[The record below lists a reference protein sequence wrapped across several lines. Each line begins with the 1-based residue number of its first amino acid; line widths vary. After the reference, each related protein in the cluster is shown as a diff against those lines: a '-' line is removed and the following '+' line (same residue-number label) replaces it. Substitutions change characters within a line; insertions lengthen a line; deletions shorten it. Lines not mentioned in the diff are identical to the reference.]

1 MTDAQ
6 SAGIHANSAWQQLQ
20 GLEMT
25 IQEWY
30 KRCLLLQAIC
40 DELYRS
46 SGRDRRILYQLKHY
60 FIRQNV
66 TSNVKDS
73 FNFNEEFFDFCCN
86 SCTVL
91 AAMHYMQTEHLNDTP
106 SDFPKSLQDKLIYI
120 EHILKSEEMVFVS
133 SLPAVQKVLKS
144 EEQAARDD
152 SYSDECIC
160 KQDIPGSDMICC
172 ENRNC
177 DREICF
183 HLECIEMNLENIPDI
198 SWFCSND
205 CKTSL

>member
-1 MTDAQ
+1 MKEYQKYVPLKPNIDLSLFHYMQMALVLREGMNDAQ

-30 KRCLLLQAIC
+30 KRCILLQDIC

-60 FIRQNV
+60 FIHQNV

-73 FNFNEEFFDFCCN
+73 FNFNEEFLDFCCN
-86 SCTVL
+86 GYTVI
-91 AAMHYMQTEHLNDTP
+91 AAMHYMQTKHLSDTP
-106 SDFPKSLQDKLIYI
+106 SDFPKSLQNKLIYI
-120 EHILKSEEMVFVS
+120 DH
-133 SLPAVQKVLKS
+133 
-144 EEQAARDD
+144 
-152 SYSDECIC
+152 
-160 KQDIPGSDMICC
+160 QDIPGSDMICC

-177 DREICF
+177 DRGIWF
-183 HLECIEMNLENIPDI
+183 HLECIEMDVENVPDG